1 MIPDQ
6 EDNGIELKVM
16 RGDTYRSSVDQAI
29 NEEISAENS
38 MLSIENVNSIIGI
51 ISSLHL
57 PIFLK
62 LIIICF

>member
-51 ISSLHL
+51 ISSLSL

>member
-51 ISSLHL
+51 ISSLPL